1 MYGEVSRGAGAAR
14 LTREEQD
21 RRVGGVIW
29 GHMPVEVGAGFAA
42 PLPISAVAINDDWM
56 LIQREGCGSRRGF
69 WMQINSR

>member
-1 MYGEVSRGAGAAR
+1 MYGEVSRGAGAPR